1 MSALKTSVRVIVPI
15 VIIALAV
22 FIGRGIIKSTK
33 KPEKKRPQRTA
44 YAAEVVPLKSGS
56 QVVTLHATGTVI
68 PSSVI
73 TLRSRVGGEIVEVS
87 PNFIAGGR
95 YKQGDLVLKVDPV
108 DYRLAL
114 EQKRAALAEAE
125 FQLKLEEGQGAIAAR
140 EWELIAS
147 EDDSSEVDRE
157 LAMRVPHLKY
167 RAAKRDAARAELE
180 KATLDLART
189 EISAP
194 FNGIV
199 VERKTDL
206 GAQASVQDALAML
219 ANTDVFYVQASI
231 PVDRLK
237 WINCDAENGSL
248 VKIVRGTGA
257 VREGRIIRLESSLEA
272 MGRMARIL
280 VAVKNPLLGDHPM
293 LLNEYVRIEIEGS
306 SLEEAYQI
314 PRVALHDDRVVWL
327 ATPESTL
334 EIREVTVGWRDATD
348 VIVSGGLQD
357 GERLILTNLSTPISG
372 MQLRIAG
379 DPEPSK
385 AAKDAGGKKRGK
397 GPKQ

>member
-108 DYRLAL
+108 DYKLAL

-167 RAAKRDAARAELE
+167 RTAKRDAARAELE